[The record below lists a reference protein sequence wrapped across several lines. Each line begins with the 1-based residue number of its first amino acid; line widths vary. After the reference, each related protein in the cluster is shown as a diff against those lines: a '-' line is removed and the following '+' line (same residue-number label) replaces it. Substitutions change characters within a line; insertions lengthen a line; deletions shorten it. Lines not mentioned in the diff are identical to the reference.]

1 MYHIFNSIPRS
12 YEFSYLC
19 RTIEFSWI
27 SGNVV
32 SREIYE
38 RVEMIIRKQRV
49 ILEIYNWVCH
59 VNDFLDES
67 ENTEP
72 SELLER
78 NCDWTS

>member
-1 MYHIFNSIPRS
+1 MYYIFNSIPRS
-12 YEFSYLC
+12 YEFSYLR
-19 RTIEFSWI
+19 RTIEFSRV

-38 RVEMIIRKQRV
+38 RVEMIIRKRRV
-49 ILEIYNWVCH
+49 ILEIYNRACH

-67 ENTEP
+67 ENTVP

-78 NCDWTS
+78 NCD